1 MRTATVIVLL
11 AVAVAAAADRRA
23 PARRPVAATA
33 TATAT
38 APHKPQV
45 FRDFSK
51 VLNAIPTEY
60 DLKDV
65 PPSVAKKLCDWLT
78 AQVKAGDSI
87 ELTGDWRG
95 YERAKWVGDTKT
107 ETCRF
112 KVGERKLLNQNV
124 ILYVVLKQKDRI
136 PALESLERNAGVR
149 ITAKATGKSTVQTE
163 RINQVIRHLVL
174 IEIDTA
180 TFRAWR

>member
-11 AVAVAAAADRRA
+11 TVAVAAAADRRL

-38 APHKPQV
+38 APRKPQT

-51 VLNAIPTEY
+51 VLNAIPKEH

-65 PPSVAKKLCDWLT
+65 PPSVANKLCDWLT

-95 YERAKWVGDTKT
+95 YERVQWVGDTKT
-107 ETCRF
+107 ETCLF
-112 KVGERKLLNQNV
+112 MAGERKLLNQSV
-124 ILYVVLKQKDRI
+124 ILYVVIKQKDRI
-136 PALESLERNAGVR
+136 PALESLERDTNVR
-149 ITAKATGKSTVQTE
+149 FVAKATGKSTSKTR
-163 RINQVIRHLVL
+163 RINKEMRHQIYV
-174 IEIDTA
+174 EVDPA